1 MSACHSPSRRDF
13 LRLSLAGGLCWA
25 ASRAAIGAAADS
37 AGSHSAQAKASVL
50 VFLEGGPS
58 HIDMFD
64 PKPGQETNG
73 PFKAID
79 TKIAGVQFSE
89 HFGKLAVVADRLTV
103 IRSLSSPEGDHDRA
117 QVLLHTGYQPTPALN
132 YPAIGSVVA
141 RETAVDDL
149 DLPAFVSFGDTTGPG
164 YLGQQFAPFVVG
176 DVNNI
181 SPNLNLP
188 EGLTETRV
196 SRRLRAV
203 QALNTSFGSRV
214 DANTATDFSRLTVRA
229 NRFRQSPA
237 MKTVDWAAAEPKAWE
252 AYGGTNGDGNVARM
266 FLAARR
272 MLEHGAKF
280 IEIRIGGW
288 DTHTDNFNQV
298 AALAGPLD
306 AALAAFLTDLG
317 QRGLL
322 DQTLVAMFG
331 EFGRTPKINGDNG
344 RDHWNDAFSAVLAG
358 GGVRGGQAIGKS
370 DAKGEAVA
378 ERPVK
383 VADLHATILSAFGVD
398 PAKQYRTPDGRPIKL
413 TNAGEVVREVFG

>member
-1 MSACHSPSRRDF
+1 MILTPESSRRDF

-25 ASRAAIGAAADS
+25 ASRPLFAAEAS
-37 AGSHSAQAKASVL
+37 AAKAKACVL

-64 PKPGQETNG
+64 PKPGQDTAG
-73 PFKAID
+73 PFKPID

-89 HFGKLAVVADRLTV
+89 HFSKLANVADKLTI
-103 IRSLSSPEGDHDRA
+103 IRSLTSPEGDHDRA

-141 RETAVDDL
+141 RETANDDA
-149 DLPAFVSFGDTTGPG
+149 DVPSFISFGDTTGPG

-188 EGLTETRV
+188 EGLGESRV
-196 SRRLRAV
+196 NRRLRAV
-203 QALNTSFGSRV
+203 QALNASFGQRV
-214 DANTATDFSRLTVRA
+214 DATAAADFTRLAVRA

-237 MKTVDWAAAEPKAWE
+237 LKTVDWAQEDAKAWE
-252 AYGGTNGDGNVARM
+252 RYGGPIGDGNVARM

-280 IEIRIGGW
+280 IEIKIGGW
-288 DTHTDNFNQV
+288 DTHADNFNQV
-298 AALAGPLD
+298 AALAAPLD
-306 AALAAFLTDLG
+306 AALAALIGDLAE
-317 QRGLL
+317 RGML
-322 DQTLVAMFG
+322 DRTLVTMFG
-331 EFGRTPKINGDNG
+331 EFGRTPKINGNTG
-344 RDHWNDAFSAVLAG
+344 RDHWNDVFSALVAG

-383 VADLHATILSAFGVD
+383 VADLHATLLSAFGVD

-413 TNAGEVVREVFG
+413 TNAGEVVKEVFG

>member
-1 MSACHSPSRRDF
+1 MLPSQSSRRSF

-25 ASRAAIGAAADS
+25 ASRNRLAAEGAS
-37 AGSHSAQAKASVL
+37 APVSSASAKAAVL

-58 HIDMFD
+58 HIDTFD
-64 PKPGQETNG
+64 PKPGQDTGG

-89 HFGKLAVVADRLTV
+89 HFAKLANVANRLTV
-103 IRSLSSPEGDHDRA
+103 IRSLTSPEGDHDRA

-141 RETAVDDL
+141 RETAIEDADI
-149 DLPAFVSFGDTTGPG
+149 PSFVSFGDTSGPG

-188 EGLTETRV
+188 DGLTEARV
-196 SRRLRAV
+196 NRRLRAV
-203 QALNTSFGSRV
+203 QALNASFGSRV
-214 DANTATDFSRLTVRA
+214 DATAAADFTRLAVRA

-237 MKTVDWAAAEPKAWE
+237 LKTVDWAAEEPKTWE
-252 AYGGTNGDGNVARM
+252 AYGGPSGDGNVARM

-280 IEIRIGGW
+280 VEIRIGGW
-288 DTHTDNFNQV
+288 DTHADNFNQV
-298 AALAGPLD
+298 AALAAPLD
-306 AALAAFLTDLG
+306 VALAAFLTDLA

-322 DQTLVAMFG
+322 EQTLVAMFG

-344 RDHWNDAFSAVLAG
+344 RDHWNDVFSAVLAG
-358 GGVRGGQAIGKS
+358 GGVRGGQTIGKS

-398 PAKQYRTPDGRPIKL
+398 PARQYRTPDGRPIKL
-413 TNAGEVVREVFG
+413 TNGGEIVREVFG

>member
-1 MSACHSPSRRDF
+1 MSLSLPSSRRDF

-25 ASRAAIGAAADS
+25 ATRGATAAEGSAAK
-37 AGSHSAQAKASVL
+37 AKASVL

-64 PKPGQETNG
+64 PKPGQPTGG

-79 TKIAGVQFSE
+79 TKITGVQFSE
-89 HFGKLAVVADRLTV
+89 QFAKLAAKADKLTV
-103 IRSLSSPEGDHDRA
+103 IRSLTSPEGDHDRA

-141 RETAVDDL
+141 RETAVDDA
-149 DLPAFVSFGDTTGPG
+149 DVPAFVSFGDTSGPG

-188 EGLTETRV
+188 EGLTESRV
-196 SRRLRAV
+196 NRRLRAV
-203 QALNTSFGSRV
+203 QALNTNFGSRV
-214 DANTATDFSRLTVRA
+214 DATAAADFTRMAVRA

-237 MKTVDWAAAEPKAWE
+237 LKTVNWATDEPKAWE
-252 AYGGTNGDGNVARM
+252 SYGGPIGDGNIARM

-298 AALAGPLD
+298 AALAAPLD
-306 AALAAFLTDLG
+306 AALAAFLGDLAD
-317 QRGLL
+317 RGLL
-322 DQTLVAMFG
+322 DQTLLAMFG

-344 RDHWNDAFSAVLAG
+344 RDHWNDVFSAVLAG
-358 GGVRGGQAIGKS
+358 GGVRGGQTVGKS
-370 DAKGEAVA
+370 DEKGEAVA
-378 ERPVK
+378 DRPVK

-413 TNAGEVVREVFG
+413 TNGGEVVREVFG